1 MTVHLPRGS
10 GPQDEDPDAAA
21 PATQCSAGSAPV
33 AVVVS
38 APWAGPSRPAPTVL
52 RELARRWG
60 TAVQV
65 LIVEEPSEDLLEH
78 WQVDVL
84 PTWLRFLPAATNVR
98 SHGAQ
103 ELILDELAGT
113 DLDGADVTLT
123 GPWELVH
130 RRTGAQPKHLIDA
143 EFGPGK

>member
-1 MTVHLPRGS
+1 M
-10 GPQDEDPDAAA
+10 
-21 PATQCSAGSAPV
+21 
-33 AVVVS
+33 
-38 APWAGPSRPAPTVL
+38 L

-103 ELILDELAGT
+103 ELILDELSR
-113 DLDGADVTLT
+113 
-123 GPWELVH
+123 H
-130 RRTGAQPKHLIDA
+130 RP
-143 EFGPGK
+143 